1 MPRVSTKDNNEEPK
15 RAPRRQI
22 VRKATT
28 SRIRKTPA
36 TTVVEKR
43 ADSESVPT
51 RKAPTVM
58 NNSKSKVR
66 FSRKTIIFSGAFVAV
81 LATAIWIGNTD
92 NGQINVISKIEERN
106 AQIANGEFTADNS
119 SGTNGSQVVPVQNGA
134 PTVPNGGLKGRGVG
148 TPPVN
153 SQQASVVTASST
165 ENATSTEATST
176 EAVNNSEAT
185 QEVSAEGSGVENIN
199 GTSETE
205 TENSGEESVGSEVQ

>member
-43 ADSESVPT
+43 ADSESVPV

-66 FSRKTIIFSGAFVAV
+66 FSRRTIIFSGAFVAV

-119 SGTNGSQVVPVQNGA
+119 SGADGSQVVPVQNGA

-148 TPPVN
+148 TPPVS

-176 EAVNNSEAT
+176 EATTGEDKPAEANN
-185 QEVSAEGSGVENIN
+185 EN
-199 GTSETE
+199 TSETSEANTTGNVDKNINPE
-205 TENSGEESVGSEVQ
+205 TP